1 MHRIANGDE
10 IAIWARGMATSL
22 AAPAISASAPPAAGA
37 SGSTVRMPGY
47 RKAAILLASVG
58 DEASAAILRQLTE
71 DEVHEVTREISLLGR
86 LTDQERHEV
95 LKEFVGAAEN
105 PQSLQNG
112 GVQYATSVILAA
124 FGPDHG
130 KRMADR
136 LVESIRQE
144 TPNVDSLRKADPLHL
159 AKVVQR
165 EHPRT
170 IALVLCHMNTANAGR
185 LLGALPPELRAQV
198 ARSMASLDQ
207 VSPEIVSRLAHL
219 IQGKLQ
225 LAGESNLAPCGGVRA
240 VAELLNRV
248 DASAGEEILA
258 AIDEEDSALGQ
269 SIRQLMFVFEDML
282 NLNQDALRKLLAQL
296 DRKVLTM
303 ALKGSSPEIKK
314 HFTSV
319 MSSRA
324 AEMLIEDMSALGPV
338 RIRDVQEAQQA
349 VIATAR
355 SLQEKGEISLSAGS
369 SEDFVE

>member
-1 MHRIANGDE
+1 
-10 IAIWARGMATSL
+10 MATSL
-22 AAPAISASAPPAAGA
+22 AAPATSAPAPKAQR
-37 SGSTVRMPGY
+37 TGY

-71 DEVHEVTREISLLGR
+71 DEVHEVTREISLLVK

-105 PQSLQNG
+105 PQAFQNG

-170 IALVLCHMNTANAGR
+170 IALVLCHMDAANGGR

-207 VSPEIVSRLAHL
+207 VSPEIVSRLANL

-248 DASAGEEILA
+248 EASSGEEILA
-258 AIDEEDSALGQ
+258 AIDEEDAALGQ

-282 NLNQDALRKLLAQL
+282 NLSQDALRKLLAQL

-355 SLQEKGEISLSAGS
+355 SLQEKGELSLSAAS

>member
-1 MHRIANGDE
+1 LTPPKPGDKTENASASNGHE
-10 IAIWARGMATSL
+10 IAVKPAGMATSL
-22 AAPAISASAPPAAGA
+22 AAPATSALAPKAQR
-37 SGSTVRMPGY
+37 TGY

-71 DEVHEVTREISLLGR
+71 DEVHEVTREISLLGK

-105 PQSLQNG
+105 PQAFQNG
-112 GVQYATSVILAA
+112 GVQYATSVLLAA

-170 IALVLCHMNTANAGR
+170 IALVLCHMDPANGGR

-198 ARSMASLDQ
+198 DQ

-225 LAGESNLAPCGGVRA
+225 LTGESNLAPCGGVRA

-258 AIDEEDSALGQ
+258 AIDEEDAALGQ

-282 NLNQDALRKLLAQL
+282 NLSQDALRKLLAQL

-355 SLQEKGEISLSAGS
+355 SLQEKGELSLSAAS